1 MESPCLPIELETSI
15 IDHVFAT
22 QDLKACSLVRRSW
35 REPSQRLLFASWR
48 MPLPPAPTS
57 PDPAQPHI
65 LPVDAAPAH
74 LLHSVRQILWEGPEP
89 LEHEHARA
97 LAVAQRCTNLRALD
111 FNLRDKRLYRQGE
124 AMPRLLRVA
133 ELFAGHAITHL
144 HLRDALFMRCAE
156 LGDALLAFPAL
167 VDLALQDVTVHTLW
181 DSYDVDDDP
190 EQLPPCPRD
199 LSALHLSY
207 QSLLLLPRHVAR
219 SWLLGL
225 RRLELALGVGD
236 AQNGYWVDP
245 AMLSLL
251 PVLEDVRFMVRT
263 RDRYAS
269 GSSQGTHTHA
279 ACLHACTQRV
289 ASATG
294 PSSRA
299 TLSQ

>member
-1 MESPCLPIELETSI
+1 MESQCLPIELETSI

-65 LPVDAAPAH
+65 LSVDAVPVH
-74 LLHSVRQILWEGPEP
+74 LLHSVRQILWEGPEL
-89 LEHEHARA
+89 LEHEQARA
-97 LAVAQRCTNLRALD
+97 CAVAQRCTNLRALD
-111 FNLRDKRLYRQGE
+111 FNLRDKHLYRQGE
-124 AMPRLLRVA
+124 AMPRLLQVA

-167 VDLALQDVTVHTLW
+167 VDLALQNVTLHTLW

-190 EQLPPCPRD
+190 EQLPPYPRE
-199 LSALHLSY
+199 LYALHLSY
-207 QSLLLLPRHVAR
+207 QSLLLLPRLVAR

-236 AQNGYWVDP
+236 AQNGCWVDP

-251 PVLEDVRFMVRT
+251 PVLEDVRFLVRT

-269 GSSQGTHTHA
+269 GSSQGTHTHS
-279 ACLHACTQRV
+279 ACLHVCTQRV

-294 PSSRA
+294 LSSRA
-299 TLSQ
+299 TLSR